1 MLAYMEKWQLKP
13 VIDRTFAFEEVPDA
27 LRTME
32 SGRFFGKL
40 CVRFDA

>member
-1 MLAYMEKWQLKP
+1 MLAHIQRWKLEP
-13 VIDRTFAFEEVPDA
+13 VIDRTFAFDHVQDA

-40 CVRFDA
+40 CIAFA